1 MLYWIQMYY
10 LKGYIQ
16 LVSTFKKFF
25 WEDQMLTYW
34 ILNISKNVFKIL
46 FDFHS
51 FSLLMH
57 FRTLRTQ
64 KNYIDLSFVSI
75 IKMFIRDSFTL
86 CKYKKEKYRLMQIFF
101 LIEILNDY
109 TVECSR
115 HLKNWIFLNF
125 FCCIWLKSADSCCI
139 GIDKLI
145 LLYIIWNVIHI
156 DFVKTLKAFCIINC

>member
-1 MLYWIQMYY
+1 MKYLKSPIVLVEVLTKCNYFSMLYWIQMYY

-16 LVSTFKKFF
+16 LVSTFNKYF

-51 FSLLMH
+51 CSLLMH

-86 CKYKKEKYRLMQIFF
+86 CKYKKEKYRLMQIIF

-109 TVECSR
+109 TVECSM
-115 HLKNWIFLNF
+115 HLKNWIFFEF
-125 FCCIWLKSADSCCI
+125 F
-139 GIDKLI
+139 
-145 LLYIIWNVIHI
+145 LLHL
-156 DFVKTLKAFCIINC
+156 T